1 MTIIALFLV
10 VVFMTLMLAAVAFV
24 IWAVVSGGQ
33 KQQRRRSEWVRTA
46 QARAPARP
54 RPQTELDE
62 LLEHIESQLDL
73 LYGERARLQRLR
85 DKGYRLR
92 GRMQRSANLRARLP
106 QLDRILERLK
116 ARAER
121 LDTLIGQYGQR
132 REDMAILREGEAFA
146 AELDAF
152 ESNADAGDP
161 LGRAALVT
169 EDLDAEA
176 QRLMDIAEAE
186 EELQVMLQA

>member
-1 MTIIALFLV
+1 MTIALFLV
-10 VVFMTLMLAAVAFV
+10 VLFMTLMLGAVAFV
-24 IWAVVSGGQ
+24 IWAVINGGQ
-33 KQQRRRSEWVRTA
+33 KQQQRRSEWVRTA
-46 QARAPARP
+46 QVRAPARP

-62 LLEHIESQLDL
+62 LLYHIESQLDL

-85 DKGYRLR
+85 DKGHRLR

-152 ESNADAGDP
+152 ESSAEAGDP
-161 LGRAALVT
+161 LGRAALMT